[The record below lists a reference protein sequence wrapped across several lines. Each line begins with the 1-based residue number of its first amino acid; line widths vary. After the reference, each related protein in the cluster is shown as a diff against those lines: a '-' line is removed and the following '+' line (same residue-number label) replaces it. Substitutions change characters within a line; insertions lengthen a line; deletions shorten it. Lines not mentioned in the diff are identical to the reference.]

1 MQFCIGLMKRS
12 FRILQTLCLKLKKIF
27 SYRNIWFIELY
38 LAWPMMWVQFFFSQQ
53 TLNTFWIDLNYF
65 RFGRY
70 HQLIWIVLAR
80 VCAIFWMTYMV
91 MPLPFWF
98 LFISQKISYIICT
111 TYYLYSCFQKLFL
124 TSIDILCVTMC
135 VYYFKHMYGKSTI
148 VIKSTLVTILSS

>member
-1 MQFCIGLMKRS
+1 MRFCIGLMKRS
-12 FRILQTLCLKLKKIF
+12 FRILQTLCLKLLRSF
-27 SYRNIWFIELY
+27 HIEIYDL
-38 LAWPMMWVQFFFSQQ
+38 LNCTWPDQWCECNFFSQQ

-111 TYYLYSCFQKLFL
+111 IIYILVFKNSSLQVLTYCHYVCLLF
-124 TSIDILCVTMC
+124 
-135 VYYFKHMYGKSTI
+135 
-148 VIKSTLVTILSS
+148 